1 MQTASSILHSRI
13 HQKPLYITV
22 GVHVLLFLF
31 LLLWRYSK
39 PQPVIN
45 LPELGM
51 EVNLGTTSDGSGT
64 DQPMNTEDPAA
75 SAISLANSSAAT
87 ASQLSPDYER
97 SIDNSGVALPSEA
110 KTQHKSRENAA
121 NKTTQNGANGSV
133 ANQSRQRNPRY
144 VYTGSNGTGGNG
156 AQTNQAGTSEG
167 NTSGHGDRGVPYGTP
182 GANNYEGTPG
192 SGTGGISA
200 DLDRRNII
208 AFPPDEA
215 KFREGGKVVVRITV
229 NRAGVIVNKQ
239 IVSSTNTEL
248 SPIALRKLDAVRF
261 NKSDAAPPE
270 QFGKITFVFK
280 TRR

>member
-1 MQTASSILHSRI
+1 
-13 HQKPLYITV
+13 
-22 GVHVLLFLF
+22 
-31 LLLWRYSK
+31 
-39 PQPVIN
+39 
-45 LPELGM
+45 M
-51 EVNLGTTSDGSGT
+51 EVNLGTSSDGSGT

-75 SAISLANSSAAT
+75 TAISLPSNGQT
-87 ASQLSPDYER
+87 SPTQNPTDYER
-97 SIDNSGVALPSEA
+97 SIDNSGVALPNEA
-110 KTQHKSRENAA
+110 KPQNRSQQNAA
-121 NKTTQNGANGSV
+121 NNTSRSGTTGNVTNQN
-133 ANQSRQRNPRY
+133 RQRNPRY

-156 AQTNQAGTSEG
+156 AQVNHAGTSEG
-167 NTSGHGDRGVPYGTP
+167 NTQGSGDRGVPNGTP

-215 KFREGGKVVVRITV
+215 RFREGGKVVVRITV

-239 IVSSTNTEL
+239 IISSTNTEL